1 MADFGLSRELMVRD
15 YYRLCHNK
23 TPVPVRWMALECL
36 EANVFTTM
44 SDVVGSCYRM
54 DFSADEC
61 KVYFFCGNARQDH
74 IIVIDRAISSHMFS
88 CSP

>member
-1 MADFGLSRELMVRD
+1 MSNYRVDDRGLVKVADFGLSRELMVRD

-44 SDVVGSCYRM
+44 SDVVGSCWWM
-54 DFSADEC
+54 DF
-61 KVYFFCGNARQDH
+61 YTY
-74 IIVIDRAISSHMFS
+74 
-88 CSP
+88 